1 VTQVTQIGK
10 YSYRSFQKNTQVQ
23 IFIHQVSYPD
33 EDATCLACFIV
44 IALEQRVPFRR
55 VLRNVEERVKSLK
68 RVQGFR
74 LQVSG
79 RLNGSEIARI
89 EWIRRGQVSLHQ
101 LFSNLDFSY
110 KVAHTTYGSIGVK
123 VWLSVDV

>member
-1 VTQVTQIGK
+1 MRFRWV
-10 YSYRSFQKNTQVQ
+10 
-23 IFIHQVSYPD
+23 
-33 EDATCLACFIV
+33 L
-44 IALEQRVPFRR
+44 RR
-55 VLRNVEERVKSLK
+55 VEECIEVRK
-68 RVQGFR
+68 RVRGFR